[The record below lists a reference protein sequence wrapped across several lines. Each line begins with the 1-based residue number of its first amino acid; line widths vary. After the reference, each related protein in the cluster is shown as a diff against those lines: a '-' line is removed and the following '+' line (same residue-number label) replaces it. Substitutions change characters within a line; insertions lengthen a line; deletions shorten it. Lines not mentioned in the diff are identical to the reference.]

1 MRAGH
6 GSVSRRMGAD
16 CGACQVVTSTAVV
29 CYNITSIH
37 RTGEHM
43 MMQLQGL
50 LTTIRILDM
59 VDILVVA
66 VILYQMYYMI
76 RGTRAITLLKG
87 LLVIGVFSIASK
99 WLDLHVVNWLLEKAM
114 TVLIVALP
122 IVFQPELRKAL
133 EQLGRG
139 RFISRSSIVD
149 DDELNRVIDSVV
161 HACEAM
167 AKKKIGALMVFERSV
182 GLGDF
187 NDTGIYLDAIV
198 SEELLVNI
206 FIPKTPL
213 HDGAVIIRDN
223 RVVAAGC
230 LLPLTQD
237 QTLSSELGTRHR
249 AAIGLTEQ
257 ADALVVVVSEETG
270 TISYAYAGHIY
281 RHFDGDNLRNMLRNY
296 LLKSGERFSVLSDM
310 LKWRNK

>member
-1 MRAGH
+1 
-6 GSVSRRMGAD
+6 
-16 CGACQVVTSTAVV
+16 
-29 CYNITSIH
+29 
-37 RTGEHM
+37 M

-50 LTTIRILDM
+50 LTTIRILDI

-149 DDELNRVIDSVV
+149 EDELNRVIDSVV